1 MKNELY
7 NEALAY
13 HRADPPGKLGIQAT
27 KPLANQRDLA
37 LAYSPGVAAACEE
50 IVRDPAQAPL
60 LTARGNLVAVI
71 SNGTAVL
78 GLGPIGALAAKPV
91 MEGKA
96 VLFKK
101 FSGIDVFDLEI
112 DERDPER
119 LVEIIASL
127 EPTFGGINLE
137 DIKAPDCFY
146 VERKLRERMK
156 IPVLHDDQ
164 HGTAIIVC
172 AAILNGLRIAQKKI
186 DQVRLVTSGAGAAA
200 LACLRLLELIGLPHA
215 NIVVTDSAGVIHR
228 GRREHVDPYKSAY
241 AADTDARTLA
251 DAIDG
256 VDVFLGLSAGNV
268 LKPDWVAKMAPRPLV
283 LALANPDPE
292 IMPEQVKRV
301 RADALIC
308 TGRSDYPNQVNNVLC
323 FPYLFRGALDV
334 GATTINDA
342 MMLACVQAI
351 ADLALEEPSDIVA
364 RAYGGGSWKFGP
376 EYLIPKPFDP
386 RLIVRLAPAV
396 AKAAMDSG
404 VATRPIAD
412 FRAYRQRLT
421 QFVFRTG
428 FLMKPVFDQARQLAQ
443 RVVFADG
450 EHPTVLQAVQQVLDE
465 GIAVPILIG
474 RREVIRERIAELGLR
489 IDPDRGVTVVDPGHD
504 EEFERHWRR
513 YHQLVGRSG
522 VSPEDARNTA
532 RTENTVLASLLL
544 EAGRADALLCG
555 VTGEFS
561 AHLRHIDEV
570 IGKREGV
577 HEFATVTAL
586 VLPTGTFFVCD
597 THVTPDP
604 TAAEIAE
611 MTVLAAGLMR
621 RFGTP
626 PRIALLSHSSSGSH
640 DDPSAVKMRE
650 ALRLLGDCAPE
661 LSVEGEMRADAAVS
675 QEIREQSFP
684 GSRFRGPANLFIMP
698 NVDAANISYNLL
710 KMLGG
715 GVTVGPM
722 LLGAAKPAHVVTT
735 SITVRGLVNM
745 TALAAV
751 EAQAAQAGA
760 AVHDTG

>member
-1 MKNELY
+1 MKDELR
-7 NEALAY
+7 NEALDY
-13 HRADPPGKLGIQAT
+13 HRGDPPGKLAIHAT
-27 KPLANQRDLA
+27 KPLANQHDLA
-37 LAYSPGVAAACEE
+37 LAYSPGVAAASEE
-50 IVRDPAQAPL
+50 IERDPAQAPL

-101 FSGIDVFDLEI
+101 FAGIDVFDLEI
-112 DERDPER
+112 DERDPDR

-137 DIKAPDCFY
+137 DIKAPECFI
-146 VERKLRERMK
+146 VERKLRERLK

-172 AAILNGLRIAQKKI
+172 AAILNGLRIVQKKI
-186 DQVRLVTSGAGAAA
+186 EQVRLVTSGAGAAA
-200 LACLRLLELIGLPHA
+200 QACLRLLQLIGLRRA
-215 NIVVTDSAGVIHR
+215 NIVATDMAGVIYR
-228 GRREHVDPYKSAY
+228 GRREHMDPYKSAY
-241 AADTDARTLA
+241 AADTPARTLA
-251 DAIDG
+251 QAVEGADI
-256 VDVFLGLSAGNV
+256 FLGLSAGNV
-268 LKPDWVAKMAPRPLV
+268 LTPDMVARMAPRPLL

-292 IMPEQVKRV
+292 ILPEQVKLV
-301 RADALIC
+301 RPDALIC

-351 ADLALEEPSDIVA
+351 ADLALAEPSEIVA
-364 RAYGGGSWKFGP
+364 KAYGAGNWKFGP

-428 FLMKPVFDQARQLAQ
+428 FLMKPVYDQARQVAR
-443 RVVFADG
+443 RVVYAEG
-450 EHPTVLQAVQQVLDE
+450 ENPRVLQAVQQVLDE
-465 GIAVPILIG
+465 GLAVPILIG
-474 RREVIRERIAELGLR
+474 RREVIRERIAELVLR
-489 IDPDRGVTVVDPGHD
+489 IDPEKGVTVIDPLHD
-504 EEFERHWRR
+504 ECIDRYGQR
-513 YHQLVGRSG
+513 YHEQMGPKG
-522 VSPEDARNTA
+522 VSTEQARHA
-532 RTENTVLASLLL
+532 VRTQNTVLAALLL
-544 EAGRADALLCG
+544 QAGQADALLCG
-555 VTGEFS
+555 TTGEFNT
-561 AHLRHIDEV
+561 HLRHIGDV
-570 IGKREGV
+570 IGRGAGV
-577 HEFATVTAL
+577 HDFSTVTAL
-586 VLPTGTFFVCD
+586 VLPSGTFFVCD

-604 TAAEIAE
+604 DAEEIAA
-611 MTVLAAGLMR
+611 MTVLAAGLVQH
-621 RFGTP
+621 FGIR
-626 PRIALLSHSSSGSH
+626 PRIALLSHSSFGSH
-640 DDPSAVKMRE
+640 DDPSARKMRE
-650 ALRLLGDCAPE
+650 ALRLLRERHPE
-661 LSVEGEMRADAAVS
+661 LNVEGEMRADAAVS
-675 QEIREQSFP
+675 QEIRNQVLP
-684 GSRFRGPANLFIMP
+684 VARFKGPANLFIMP
-698 NVDAANISYNLL
+698 NGDAADISCNLL

-722 LLGAAKPAHVVTT
+722 LVGAARPAHVVTT

-745 TALAAV
+745 TALAVV
-751 EAQAAQAGA
+751 EAQSMQSVAA
-760 AVHDTG
+760 